1 MELIYKSNDV
11 DILFD
16 PNKNILVQKWKE
28 KVNIEEIDLDNL
40 SYSLDE
46 MIKIQ
51 LYENPDREYRGRIE
65 IDVVS
70 KLSSFYC
77 QSINMPD

>member
-51 LYENPDREYRGRIE
+51 LYENPDRDIE
-65 IDVVS
+65 DEL
-70 KLSSFYC
+70 KLMLF
-77 QSINMPD
+77 QSYPHFIAKA